1 MPDPRAELQAAL
13 ATLAEALVT
22 DFDFIDLAHSLARST
37 VATLDAAAAGVMVVD
52 RSGELQVVAAS
63 DEDTHVLE
71 VFELQ
76 RHQGPCFDSW
86 VTGQAISASDFS
98 AQGAWP
104 DFSRR
109 AFELGYVS
117 ACAVPL
123 HFRGHQL
130 GALNIFW
137 STRHEVTRQ
146 DLQSAQ
152 SLANLASVGLAQQ
165 AAPVD
170 PRDLAEEVETAIHGR
185 IAIEQAKGMLAVQA
199 GITLEA
205 AYELMSSY
213 ARSQQT
219 FVRAIARD
227 VVERRITAAQM

>member
-1 MPDPRAELQAAL
+1 MSDSRTELPAAL
-13 ATLAEALVT
+13 AALAEALVT

-86 VTGQAISASDFS
+86 VTRHAISASDLS
-98 AQGAWP
+98 TQGAWP
-104 DFSRR
+104 DSSRR
-109 AFELGYVS
+109 ASELGYVS

-123 HFRGHQL
+123 RFRGNRL
-130 GALNIFW
+130 GALNVFW
-137 STRHEVTRQ
+137 SAPHDVTPE
-146 DLQSAQ
+146 DLHSAQ
-152 SLANLASVGLAQQ
+152 ALANLAAVGLAQQ
-165 AAPVD
+165 AAPAN
-170 PRDLAEEVETAIHGR
+170 PRDLAEEVESAIHGR

-199 GITLEA
+199 SITVEA

-213 ARSQQT
+213 ARSQRS
-219 FVRAIARD
+219 FVRVIARD
-227 VVERRITAAQM
+227 VVERRVTAAQM